1 MCEFCKELE
10 AWKKKLE
17 KKKYEYGCM
26 LYACQK
32 NKPGSITSSPFELNY
47 CPVCGKKIAGE

>member
-47 CPVCGKKIAGE
+47 CPVCGKKAAGE